1 MILKKKFLKEKMYDE
16 NNIFAKILRKEIP
29 CEKIFED
36 DEVLFFND
44 INPVAKVHV
53 LGIPKIKCIDFEDFF
68 KQASQQTFNNFF
80 QKTFMVV
87 EKLSLKEGGY
97 RIVTNT
103 GNNGGQIV
111 FHFHIHI
118 IGGENLGA
126 KIG

>member
-1 MILKKKFLKEKMYDE
+1 M
-16 NNIFAKILRKEIP
+16 
-29 CEKIFED
+29 KIFY
-36 DEVLFFND
+36 F
-44 INPVAKVHV
+44 I
-53 LGIPKIKCIDFEDFF
+53 LGREAFLRNMQKKCYLTIDFEDFF

-103 GNNGGQIV
+103 GKNGGQIV

-118 IGGENLGA
+118 
-126 KIG
+126 

>member
-1 MILKKKFLKEKMYDE
+1 MILKKKCLKEKMYDE

-53 LGIPKIKCIDFEDFF
+53 LGIPKIKCIDFEDFV
-68 KQASQQTFNNFF
+68 KKANQPTVNNFF

-87 EKLSLKEGGY
+87 EKLSLNEGGY

-103 GNNGGQIV
+103 GKNGGQIV